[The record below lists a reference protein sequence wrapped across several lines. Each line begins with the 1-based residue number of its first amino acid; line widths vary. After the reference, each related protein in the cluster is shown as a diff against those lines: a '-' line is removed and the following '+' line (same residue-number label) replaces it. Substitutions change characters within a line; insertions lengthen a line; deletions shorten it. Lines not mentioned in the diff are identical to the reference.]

1 MGTAAC
7 SAPMGTAGQ
16 TVVKP
21 ERPMGG
27 RVRKTGQLQ
36 HEDSRGSDVRKEPKS
51 AKDETTTSARAKR
64 GMRRQAEGNEETAQR
79 TKRARLGAR
88 PKAHPGLGKE
98 NGRQAREKPGDAQR
112 KSEKMSKGDVGKGND
127 NNVSISTNAGAGK
140 VAPRRHA
147 NRNGRSA
154 SQQ

>member
-7 SAPMGTAGQ
+7 AAPMGTAGQ

-36 HEDSRGSDVRKEPKS
+36 REDSRGSDVRKEPRP
-51 AKDETTTSARAKR
+51 AKDEAATSARAKR
-64 GMRRQAEGNEETAQR
+64 GMRRQAEGDEGTDQR
-79 TKRARLGAR
+79 TKRARMGAG
-88 PKAHPGLGKE
+88 PKAHPGPGKE
-98 NGRQAREKPGDAQR
+98 NGSQAREKAGDAQR
-112 KSEKMSKGDVGKGND
+112 KSKKMSRGDAGKGND
-127 NNVSISTNAGAGK
+127 NNASISTNAGAGK